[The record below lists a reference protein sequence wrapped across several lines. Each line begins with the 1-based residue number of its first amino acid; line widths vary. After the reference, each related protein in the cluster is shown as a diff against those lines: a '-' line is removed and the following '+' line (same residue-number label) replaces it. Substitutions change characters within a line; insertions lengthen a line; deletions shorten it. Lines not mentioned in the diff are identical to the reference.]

1 MWDIIGFIATKIGKS
16 MTELFNGKAESFLKN
31 FPWPQLAKFNKKV
44 IYRLRYLIPK
54 YSEQWKR
61 EH

>member
-31 FPWPQLAKFNKKV
+31 FPWPQVAKFNKKV
-44 IYRLRYLIPK
+44 IYRPN
-54 YSEQWKR
+54 
-61 EH
+61 